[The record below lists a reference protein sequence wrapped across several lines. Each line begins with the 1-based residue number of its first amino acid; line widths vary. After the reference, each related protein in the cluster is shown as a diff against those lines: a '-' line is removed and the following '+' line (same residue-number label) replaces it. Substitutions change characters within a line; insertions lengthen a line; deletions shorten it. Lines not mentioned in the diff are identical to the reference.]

1 MALQASISSGQSRAT
16 SIQKMKNLVDYGL
29 GIGQA
34 ATCVTYGDL
43 ATKLNLVATALALP
57 TFDPANDNAG
67 TIRTKINAINTAL
80 GLDSDLDVSYD
91 AALSRYWASGGPLTP
106 ASQITDTHPQ
116 SILVPDGAGGWVSR
130 GVNVLSDGPLGLQ
143 TVPTRTNSI
152 RNNSNTGVVAGTP
165 GTMPTNWDTGS
176 AAGLTREIVGTGT
189 EKGVPY
195 IDLKFSGTTV
205 NAGPISIVLE
215 AVSIIAATVGQVWNF
230 STYCKMVAAPLP
242 PTAVGFRLL
251 ESNSGGSTIGTQ
263 DMSSAIVPIDALERF
278 SASFTTL
285 QATVAFVRPVIRVS
299 VANATAYDFTIRIAA
314 PQLELGAF
322 TTPPILTTS
331 AAVTRTGNQPKITGL
346 TSQLAS
352 GVAGFIKLDL
362 KALQTGAAERII
374 EFDDG
379 TSSNRFTLIPL
390 LAASAAGLRVLAT
403 SGGVAVAD
411 YTVWLPALGQM
422 TIVFA
427 CGLNFIKARAVGQTD
442 IAADLSGAY
451 PVAMNQI
458 GIGCTPFNVAGTGYQ
473 LTQKL
478 ALKFGTQNQA
488 SFDAMYVLAAAA

>member
-263 DMSSAIVPIDALERF
+263 DMSSAIVPIATLERF

-331 AAVTRTGNQPKITGL
+331 AAVTRTFNLPKISGL
-346 TSQLAS
+346 TSQLAT
-352 GVAGFIKLDL
+352 GVAGFIKFDELVMSQAGRILFINNSENDQIRIDVSGSNVRFVVQL
-362 KALQTGAAERII
+362 PGSVFPAVLTVGPSMVGEQTIAFVATTDFFAARRV
-374 EFDDG
+374 G
-379 TSSNRFTLIPL
+379 
-390 LAASAAGLRVLAT
+390 SAQVTDT
-403 SGGVAVAD
+403 SGSYPTGMQYVD
-411 YTVWLPALGQM
+411 LGFSGGRYGM
-422 TIVFA
+422 LSKL
-427 CGLNFIKARAVGQTD
+427 GLSFTG
-442 IAADLSGAY
+442 
-451 PVAMNQI
+451 
-458 GIGCTPFNVAGTGYQ
+458 PFN
-473 LTQKL
+473 
-478 ALKFGTQNQA
+478 QA
-488 SFDAMYVLAAAA
+488 KMDAMYALALAA